1 MLLVNNLEDARNLK
15 KTFISPNRW
24 WHRHRRLVFYC
35 IFISGWKLPLRKEL
49 STVWTLFTFK
59 IFFKINFYWSVVAL
73 QYCVSLYCTAKMVR
87 PYLYMYPSLLDSL
100 PLTAPQCVKQRPQH
114 LLFSRCSLV
123 IYFMHSINSV
133 CANSSLPIPPSLT
146 PSKAG
151 DLYPYIYPLCLC
163 LYFCFADKIVY
174 TVFLD
179 FTYMC

>member
-1 MLLVNNLEDARNLK
+1 
-15 KTFISPNRW
+15 
-24 WHRHRRLVFYC
+24 
-35 IFISGWKLPLRKEL
+35 
-49 STVWTLFTFK
+49 
-59 IFFKINFYWSVVAL
+59 
-73 QYCVSLYCTAKMVR
+73 MVR

-151 DLYPYIYPLCLC
+151 DLYPYIYLLCLSNSNLPIPPSLTPSKAGDLYPYIYPLCLC